1 MVLGHLTDTTAHHD
15 DVALV
20 ATVIG
25 VGGRDDPTST
35 RLQNKLSGDYALGF
49 DDTNYQAI
57 QYPATVAF
65 QSSIDVGIPRLA
77 QAVGD
82 ATGRT
87 RIVSY
92 SEGTLVAEQVKRN
105 LANPKPGDPTPPSPA
120 DLDFE
125 FIASPYLPNGGI
137 FARFP
142 GFAIPGLLPTFGA
155 AQPTD
160 YDSTYVTHEYDGF
173 ADFPAYFNPVSLANA
188 LLGMV
193 YAHPDQYY
201 DRIALNDLV
210 EGQTK
215 FTTVVPHGPQGKDT
229 YILVYNPHLPLLA
242 PIRQIA
248 GLLMLTPLTEPVLGA
263 IEPLLRLAVDMGYT
277 DRTNANPSAP
287 TGFSFITPPAKFAEL
302 ANAVPGAIRQAA
314 TGALPNAKT
323 TSDDLASITGGSD
336 DSSSDE
342 LKQSRQLLSKGGGDS
357 VEPSTKPSRDAGPP
371 AAVEQEVRTRITH
384 PTLVGDGNMARP
396 GTAAATTNAAANAA
410 TNENDAPA
418 TTSSPA
424 IPAQPDSIPSEPAT
438 GAESVAHDE
447 AAA

>member
-1 MVLGHLTDTTAHHD
+1 MVVGHLADTTAHHD
-15 DVALV
+15 VTLT

-35 RLQNKLSGDYALGF
+35 RLQKKLSGDYTLGVV
-49 DDTNYQAI
+49 DTSPVLI
-57 QYPATVAF
+57 EYPATVAF

-105 LANPKPGDPTPPSPA
+105 LANPKPGGSTPPSPA

-142 GFAIPGLLPTFGA
+142 GFAIPGLLPTFSA
-155 AQPTD
+155 AQPSS

-173 ADFPAYFNPVSLANA
+173 ADFPAYFNPVSLTNA

-277 DRTNANPSAP
+277 DRTNANPSTP
-287 TGFSFITPPAKFAEL
+287 TAFSFITPPTKFAEV
-302 ANAVPGAIRQAA
+302 ADAVPGAIRQAA
-314 TGALPNAKT
+314 TGALPYART
-323 TSDDLASITGGSD
+323 TSDDLASNTGGPD

-342 LKQSRQLLSKGGGDS
+342 LKQSRQLSSKGGGDS
-357 VEPSTKPSRDAGPP
+357 GEPSTQPSRDEGLP

-384 PTLVGDGNMARP
+384 PTVIGDGNMARP
-396 GTAAATTNAAANAA
+396 GTAAATTSA
-410 TNENDAPA
+410 TPDENDAPA
-418 TTSSPA
+418 TTSSPVS
-424 IPAQPDSIPSEPAT
+424 PAQPNPTPSEPAT
-438 GAESVAHDE
+438 GAESVAHDD

>member
-15 DVALV
+15 VTLA

-57 QYPATVAF
+57 QYPANLAF

-105 LANPKPGDPTPPSPA
+105 LANPKNGDPTPPSPA

-155 AQPTD
+155 AQPSM

-201 DRIALNDLV
+201 DRIALNDLI

-215 FTTVVPHGPQGKDT
+215 FTTFVPHGPQGKDT

-248 GLLMLTPLTEPVLGA
+248 GLLMLTPVTEPILGA

-277 DRTNANPSAP
+277 DRINANPSTP
-287 TGFSFITPPAKFAEL
+287 TAFSFITPPAKFAEV
-302 ANAVPGAIRQAA
+302 ANAVPGAVRQAV

-323 TSDDLASITGGSD
+323 TSDDQASTTGAPD
-336 DSSSDE
+336 DSPSGE
-342 LKQSRQLLSKGGGDS
+342 LEQSRQLSSKGGGDS
-357 VEPSTKPSRDAGPP
+357 EEPSTKPSRDEGPP

-384 PTLVGDGNMARP
+384 PTLIGDGNMARP
-396 GTAAATTNAAANAA
+396 GIAAATTSAA

-424 IPAQPDSIPSEPAT
+424 IPAQPDPTPSEPAT
-438 GAESVAHDE
+438 GAESDAHDE